1 MEASSHGGGGRGVNF
16 QACRQRTKRRH
27 GLRYKSR
34 DFSLSLSFF
43 AISTDKEDSSIVDF
57 SLAPCLVDTRLAL
70 EKGFSLEAIRH
81 TTKNDKYRGVIWTV
95 ATLKN

>member
-43 AISTDKEDSSIVDF
+43 AISTEDSSIVDF